1 MRFLKQFWSLCPQ
14 SARVL
19 TNSGRAGLSRPA
31 CPGEQRCFHNLLAI
45 SPTATYTSLRCGQN
59 FTLIHRESSY
69 TQGLI
74 HSPIPQRS
82 FSTSSAEP
90 GFVERRYRV
99 EIFTSNTRSAGTT
112 AGVAV
117 GLTGDKGEMVNIT
130 LLEEDGTMAEGFST
144 GSTRVFHVDAEDLG
158 QLQEVSVSR
167 GHTSISEA
175 GDGWLLDRVEV
186 TDTTS
191 TQKWTFNCKSWL
203 GPSDCGNLSGPT
215 RRVLVEESI
224 QGDGNLDGENAAGV
238 LGPQL
243 KVFVGSMAVPHPTKM
258 KNEGARAVLRKDF
271 GYAGE
276 DAYFAC
282 THKNITGIGVAD
294 GVYMWRMKGIDA
306 GLFSRALMT
315 RSAESVAKGALSS
328 QQVLS
333 TAAMA
338 VLSDGVMGSSTA
350 CVALIDGKKRKLLCA
365 NLGDSGLMLYSKTA
379 HVETAWCLG
388 WLLLPSAVQV
398 AWQLLGAGEPGT
410 PLWQQ
415 VLHKSMQQ
423 EHEFG
428 RPYQLGHHEGAD
440 YADDAVV
447 HSSSLQEGDVIVLGT
462 DGLWDNLSD
471 EDVVEKLLEASKK
484 RNASTARLIANTLT
498 ETAFSNSMNKRIV
511 TPYSKAA
518 SEAFDM
524 VYSGGKKDDITGCLS
539 TLILGAAEAAP
550 AHSLLWWL
558 PGGRSMGRRES

>member
-1 MRFLKQFWSLCPQ
+1 MGDV
-14 SARVL
+14 AL
-19 TNSGRAGLSRPA
+19 T
-31 CPGEQRCFHNLLAI
+31 
-45 SPTATYTSLRCGQN
+45 
-59 FTLIHRESSY
+59 
-69 TQGLI
+69 
-74 HSPIPQRS
+74 
-82 FSTSSAEP
+82 
-90 GFVERRYRV
+90 
-99 EIFTSNTRSAGTT
+99 
-112 AGVAV
+112 
-117 GLTGDKGEMVNIT
+117 
-130 LLEEDGTMAEGFST
+130 EEDGTVAEGFST

-224 QGDGNLDGENAAGV
+224 QGDSNAHGENADI

-243 KVFVGSMAVPHPTKM
+243 SVFVGCMAVPHPTKM

-282 THKNITGIGVAD
+282 THKNISGIGVAD

-306 GLFSRALMT
+306 GLFSRALMS
-315 RSAESVAKGALSS
+315 RSSESIAKGALSS

-333 TAAMA
+333 TAARA

-350 CVALIDGKKRKLLCA
+350 CVALIDCKKRKLLCA
-365 NLGDSGLMLYSKTA
+365 NLGDSGLMLYR
-379 HVETAWCLG
+379 
-388 WLLLPSAVQV
+388 
-398 AWQLLGAGEPGT
+398 AGEPGT

-428 RPYQLGHHEGAD
+428 RPYQLGHHDGAD

-471 EDVVEKLLEASKK
+471 EDVVEKLKQLLDASTK
-484 RNASTARLIANTLT
+484 RNASAARLIATTLT

-524 VYSGGKKDDITGCLS
+524 VYSGGKKDDITVLVA
-539 TLILGAAEAAP
+539 LVEA
-550 AHSLLWWL
+550 
-558 PGGRSMGRRES
+558 GG